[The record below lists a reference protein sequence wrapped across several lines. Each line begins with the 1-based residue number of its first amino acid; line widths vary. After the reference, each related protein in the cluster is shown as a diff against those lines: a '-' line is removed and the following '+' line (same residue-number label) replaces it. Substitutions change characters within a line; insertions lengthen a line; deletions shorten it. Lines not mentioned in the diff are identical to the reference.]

1 MQCNYALSN
10 SVQSQVHTHTHTHTV
25 GFITFRF
32 RSNSKCVHNR
42 GLQYKT
48 IIWIFTTA
56 PLSSRTLV
64 FCMQESVSIQT
75 TPLLVLAVL
84 TWTHL
89 YIGVSVRFPARIA
102 NWERERELFF
112 TFWHWLDCLPF
123 PSSRTWHHTPLEAM
137 SSSPA
142 SASTSS
148 ATLVEMYGCIV
159 DYACCHRLLDV
170 IHGETVDESLILEF
184 KLTASS
190 SIP

>member
-1 MQCNYALSN
+1 MQLCIIKLCPIPS
-10 SVQSQVHTHTHTHTV
+10 SHTHIHTHTHTV

-64 FCMQESVSIQT
+64 FCMQESVSILT

-102 NWERERELFF
+102 NWERERELFSHF
-112 TFWHWLDCLPF
+112 DTDWTVYH
-123 PSSRTWHHTPLEAM
+123 
-137 SSSPA
+137 SPA
-142 SASTSS
+142 AELD
-148 ATLVEMYGCIV
+148 TLHHWKQ
-159 DYACCHRLLDV
+159 CHPVLPVPVHPQQL
-170 IHGETVDESLILEF
+170 
-184 KLTASS
+184 
-190 SIP
+190 

>member
-1 MQCNYALSN
+1 MQLCIIKLCPIPS
-10 SVQSQVHTHTHTHTV
+10 SHTHIHTHTHTHTV

-64 FCMQESVSIQT
+64 FCMQESVSILT

-89 YIGVSVRFPARIA
+89 YIGVSVRFPARIE
-102 NWERERELFF
+102 NWERERESFFHILTLTGLFTIPQQQNLTPYTTGSNVIQSCQCQYILSNF
-112 TFWHWLDCLPF
+112 SGDVWMYCGLRMLPQAAGCHTWWDCGWITN
-123 PSSRTWHHTPLEAM
+123 SR
-137 SSSPA
+137 
-142 SASTSS
+142 
-148 ATLVEMYGCIV
+148 I
-159 DYACCHRLLDV
+159 
-170 IHGETVDESLILEF
+170 
-184 KLTASS
+184 
-190 SIP
+190 